1 MQVKDDLKIYSA
13 SDLSRLVQEYG
24 FLPLLKNQIL
34 GFSVEEHTPPEL
46 WFADGVEGPWEWKGP
61 VIRETGCA
69 YGKFFHGKAGFIS
82 MEWFPDFANYR
93 RDGYDFDARYDDG
106 LVRHQDKLVYDVLAE
121 HPSLLSREWR
131 KLVGMKK
138 RGEFD
143 SIVTR
148 LQMLGYVTTI
158 DFEYAKDRYGK
169 AYGWGLARYATP
181 EGHFGNKF
189 TGRVYNREPQESKKK
204 IWEHLRVLLPLAA
217 KSQIE
222 KLIG

>member
-1 MQVKDDLKIYSA
+1 MNNFEIRSA
-13 SDLSRLVQEYG
+13 SDLARLVQSYG
-24 FLPLLKNQIL
+24 FLPLLKNHIS

-46 WFADGVEGPWEWKGP
+46 WFVDGVEGPWEWKGP

-106 LVRHQDKLVYDVLAE
+106 LVRHQDKLVYDVLME

-131 KLVGMKK
+131 KLVRMKK

-181 EGHFGNKF
+181 EGHFQTSF
-189 TGRVYNREPQESKKK
+189 TSRVYSRSAGRSKEIIYTYLSEMLPQ
-204 IWEHLRVLLPLAA
+204 AD
-217 KSQIE
+217 E
-222 KLIG
+222 KELYWILG

>member
-1 MQVKDDLKIYSA
+1 MQAKDDLMIYSS
-13 SDLSRLVQEYG
+13 SDVSRLVQEYG
-24 FLPLLKNQIL
+24 FLPLFKNQIS

-46 WFADGVEGPWEWKGP
+46 WFADGIEGPWEWKGP

-106 LVRHQDKLVYDVLAE
+106 LARHQDKMVYDVLME
-121 HPSLLSREWR
+121 QPSLLSREWR
-131 KLVGMKK
+131 KLSGVKK

-143 SIVTR
+143 SIVAR

-169 AYGWGLARYATP
+169 AYGWGRVRYATP
-181 EGHFGNKF
+181 EGYFGNKF
-189 TGRVYNREPQESKKK
+189 TGRVYNREPQESKKR
-204 IWEHLRVLLPLAA
+204 IWEHLRMLLPLAA
-217 KSQIE
+217 ESRIE